1 MTVQLL
7 LSFDDA
13 TSHNMRAAD
22 LLEKHGL
29 KACFYL
35 DTDGISR
42 EMDENEV
49 RDISQRH
56 EIGGHTVTHCSLPNL
71 DLEKA
76 AWEVTESKKRLET
89 LLKKPIDAFAYPYGV
104 YNAEIKNLL
113 PEAGYSS
120 GRTTEL
126 YNVSIGDDVYEIGV
140 TLWTD
145 PHPYR
150 KISSSLKLLSPWK
163 VLSEPAIIKNWG
175 KLAILVLDNLLE
187 AGRGVMHMLVHA
199 HFIEER
205 GDWYRLEELFEFFAS
220 RDNLRN
226 PTITEYL
233 TSIKGETPA

>member
-13 TSHNMRAAD
+13 TSHNMRAVD

-42 EMDENEV
+42 EMDEDDV

-56 EIGGHTVTHCSLPNL
+56 EIGGHTVSHSNL
-71 DLEKA
+71 LELDYERA
-76 AWEVTESKKRLET
+76 AWEVFESKKRLES
-89 LLKKPIDAFAYPYGV
+89 LLKKPVESFAYPYGI
-104 YNAEIKNLL
+104 YDAKIKSLL

-126 YNVSIGDDVYEIGV
+126 YNVGIGDDVYEIGV

-150 KISSSLKLLSPWK
+150 QISSALKLLSPGR
-163 VLSEPAIIKNWG
+163 VLSEPALIKNWG
-175 KLAILVLDNLLE
+175 KFAGLVLEDMLE
-187 AGRGVMHMLVHA
+187 AGRGVMHVLVHA

-205 GDWYRLEELFEFFAS
+205 GEWHRLEQLFEDFAS
-220 RDNLRN
+220 RNNLRN

-233 TSIKGETPA
+233 ASIKGGPLA